1 MPLKCPE
8 PYRVPGGHLWV
19 PLSKLALGATT
30 SWGVLLDVPT
40 VMPSTGLGKRVCRVE
55 RWEYSNLGVPPTS
68 PLWEPLRWH
77 VPPKPL
83 LAPVWGELRWD
94 G

>member
-8 PYRVPGGHLWV
+8 LLSPHRVPGGHLWV
-19 PLSKLALGATT
+19 PHGKLALGVTT
-30 SWGVLLDVPT
+30 SLGIFLDVPT

-55 RWEYSNLGVPPTS
+55 KQEYSNFGVRPTS
-68 PLWEPLRWH
+68 PLWEPLRWP

-83 LAPVWGELRWD
+83 LAPV
-94 G
+94 